1 MNAADRRNRDL
12 IRFGLPLPSLAVLVA
27 AGLMFGAAPGARA
40 QTDEWA
46 AELEA
51 GKSNEA
57 PSDETPSE
65 QTPSEQTPSSGT
77 STDQTPEETPSD
89 GTRSDRSGE
98 TPSGDTPSGS
108 PSDISPSTSETGD
121 PSGAGETPGVTLS
134 QEPFHYVAPLIDTS
148 YSVGP
153 AEFLG
158 IDMPADPPGAK
169 AVRLIGTIQVEGQG
183 DIQVRLFRAA
193 DYQNWLKKRG
203 GRKADPYWTSK
214 RLRTINLDHPLTSG
228 SPVVLVIDNGYSV
241 RTPKRVKALL
251 QIQYERTGPGG
262 PTTAASGTSGTPV
275 EDDFIT
281 PRADTEEVIPPP
293 PPPPPSDSG
302 AE

>member
-1 MNAADRRNRDL
+1 MNAADRQNRDL
-12 IRFGLPLPSLAVLVA
+12 IRSGMPMPVLALIAA
-27 AGLMFGAAPGARA
+27 AGLSLGAASGALA
-40 QTDEWA
+40 QSDEWA
-46 AELEA
+46 AELETA
-51 GKSNEA
+51 PSTA
-57 PSDETPSE
+57 PSDETPA
-65 QTPSEQTPSSGT
+65 
-77 STDQTPEETPSD
+77 
-89 GTRSDRSGE
+89 
-98 TPSGDTPSGS
+98 GS
-108 PSDISPSTSETGD
+108 PSENAPGAPASEAGD
-121 PSGAGETPGVTLS
+121 PADTGESPGVTLS
-134 QEPFHYVAPLIDTS
+134 EEPFHYVAPLIDTK

-214 RLRTINLDHPLTSG
+214 RLRTINLDHPLTPG

-241 RTPKRVKALL
+241 RTPKRVKTLL

-262 PTTAASGTSGTPV
+262 PTTAASGTSRTPV
-275 EDDFIT
+275 EDDFIV
-281 PRADTEEVIPPP
+281 PREDTEEVIPPP
-293 PPPPPSDSG
+293 PPPPPSDPG

>member
-1 MNAADRRNRDL
+1 MNAAERRNRDL
-12 IRFGLPLPSLAVLVA
+12 IRFGVPKPILVLMAA
-27 AGLMFGAAPGARA
+27 AGLSLGAASGALA
-40 QTDEWA
+40 QSDEWA
-46 AELEA
+46 AELEPA
-51 GKSNEA
+51 PSTA
-57 PSDETPSE
+57 PSDETPAGS
-65 QTPSEQTPSSGT
+65 PSESAPGAP
-77 STDQTPEETPSD
+77 DA
-89 GTRSDRSGE
+89 
-98 TPSGDTPSGS
+98 SGS
-108 PSDISPSTSETGD
+108 PAAGD
-121 PSGAGETPGVTLS
+121 PSAGDPADTGDAPGVTLS
-134 QEPFHYVAPLIDTS
+134 EEPFHYVAPLIDTK

-214 RLRTINLDHPLTSG
+214 RLRTINLDHPLTPG

-241 RTPKRVKALL
+241 RTPKRVKTLL

-262 PTTAASGTSGTPV
+262 PTTAASGTSKRV
-275 EDDFIT
+275 EEDFIV
-281 PRADTEEVIPPP
+281 PREDTEEVIPPP
-293 PPPPPSDSG
+293 PPPPPSDPG

>member
-1 MNAADRRNRDL
+1 MNATDRR
-12 IRFGLPLPSLAVLVA
+12 SLDPTRRGMPISILALVTA
-27 AGLMFGAAPGARA
+27 AGLLLGAATTALA

-46 AELEA
+46 KELEK
-51 GKSNEA
+51 GA
-57 PSDETPSE
+57 P
-65 QTPSEQTPSSGT
+65 
-77 STDQTPEETPSD
+77 
-89 GTRSDRSGE
+89 SGE
-98 TPSGDTPSGS
+98 TPSAERSSDASDEADAAENGDSNAGTASDRGNASESGNASGS
-108 PSDISPSTSETGD
+108 TSK
-121 PSGAGETPGVTLS
+121 SGVTLS

-203 GRKADPYWTSK
+203 GRKAEPYWTSK
-214 RLRTINLDHPLTSG
+214 RLRTIHMDHPLTSG

-241 RTPKRVKALL
+241 RTPKKVKTLL
-251 QIQYERTGPGG
+251 QIQYERTGAVP
-262 PTTAASGTSGTPV
+262 AATVSSGTGRPA
-275 EDDFIT
+275 EDDFIV
-281 PRADTEEVIPPP
+281 PRSDTEEVVPPP
-293 PPPPPSDSG
+293 PPPPPSDSQ
-302 AE
+302 AD